1 MIIQLMIN
9 FFSKYKFI
17 FYLSNFIL
25 LVLYLFPGSLLGCF
39 LYNDCQLQPQLTKDF
54 LVSTNHLY
62 SFCLLSIIGLFT
74 YKNSNKLNFL
84 NLYLILL
91 SIILE
96 ILHIFIPVRSFELY
110 DLFGNLLGV
119 SIVLTINFFYRK
131 YENYK
136 N

>member
-1 MIIQLMIN
+1 MIN

-39 LYNDCQLQPQLTKDF
+39 LYNDCLLQPQLTKDF

-62 SFCLLSIIGLFT
+62 TFGLLSIIGLFT

-96 ILHIFIPVRSFELY
+96 ILHIFIPVRSFEFS

>member
-1 MIIQLMIN
+1 MIN

-17 FYLSNFIL
+17 FYLSNIIL
-25 LVLYLFPGSLLGCF
+25 LVLYLFPGSLLGCY

-62 SFCLLSIIGLFT
+62 AFSLLSIIGFFT
-74 YKNSNKLNFL
+74 YNDSKKLNFL
-84 NLYLILL
+84 NIYLVLL

-96 ILHIFIPVRSFELY
+96 ILHVFIPERGFELS

-119 SIVLTINFFYRK
+119 LIVLTIYFFYRK
-131 YENYK
+131 YENY
-136 N
+136 

>member
-1 MIIQLMIN
+1 MIN

-17 FYLSNFIL
+17 FYISNFIL
-25 LVLYLFPGSLLGCF
+25 LVLYLFPGSLLGYF
-39 LYNDCQLQPQLTKDF
+39 LYNDFQAQPQLTKNF

-62 SFCLLSIIGLFT
+62 AFGLLSIIGLFS
-74 YKNSNKLNFL
+74 YKNSNKLIFL

-96 ILHIFIPVRSFELY
+96 ILHIFIPVRSFEFS
-110 DLFGNLLGV
+110 DLFGNLFGV
-119 SIVLTINFFYRK
+119 LIVLLINFFCKK
-131 YENYK
+131 YEYFK

>member
-1 MIIQLMIN
+1 MIN

-17 FYLSNFIL
+17 FYISNFIL
-25 LVLYLFPGSLLGCF
+25 LVLYLFPGSLLGYF
-39 LYNDCQLQPQLTKDF
+39 LYNDFQLQPQLTKDF

-62 SFCLLSIIGLFT
+62 AFGLLSIIGIFT
-74 YKNSNKLNFL
+74 YKNSNNLNFL

-96 ILHIFIPVRSFELY
+96 ILHIFIPVRSFELS

-119 SIVLTINFFYRK
+119 SIVLTVNFFYRK

>member
-1 MIIQLMIN
+1 MIN

-17 FYLSNFIL
+17 FYLSNIIL

-62 SFCLLSIIGLFT
+62 AFSLLSIIGFFT
-74 YKNSNKLNFL
+74 YNDSKKLNFL
-84 NLYLILL
+84 NIYLVLL

-96 ILHIFIPVRSFELY
+96 ILHIFIPERSFEFP

-119 SIVLTINFFYRK
+119 LIILMINFFYRK
-131 YENYK
+131 YENLE

>member
-1 MIIQLMIN
+1 MIN

-25 LVLYLFPGSLLGCF
+25 LVLYLSPCSILGCF
-39 LYNDCQLQPQLTKDF
+39 FYNDCQLQPQLTKDF

-62 SFCLLSIIGLFT
+62 AFGLLSIIGLFT

-96 ILHIFIPVRSFELY
+96 ILHIFIPVRSFELS

>member
-1 MIIQLMIN
+1 MIN

-25 LVLYLFPGSLLGCF
+25 LALYLFPGSLLGCF
-39 LYNDCQLQPQLTKDF
+39 LYDDCQLQPQLTKDF

-62 SFCLLSIIGLFT
+62 AFGLLSIIGLFT

-84 NLYLILL
+84 SLYLILL

-96 ILHIFIPVRSFELY
+96 ILHIFIPVRSFELS

-119 SIVLTINFFYRK
+119 SIVLTINFFYIK

>member
-1 MIIQLMIN
+1 MIN

-17 FYLSNFIL
+17 FYLSNLIL
-25 LVLYLFPGSLLGCF
+25 IVLYLFPGSLLGCF
-39 LYNDCQLQPQLTKDF
+39 LYRDCILQPQLTPDF

-62 SFCLLSIIGLFT
+62 AFCLLSIIGLFT
-74 YKNSNKLNFL
+74 YKNSDKLNFL
-84 NLYLILL
+84 NTYLVLL

-96 ILHIFIPVRSFELY
+96 ILHIFIPVRSFEFS

-119 SIVLTINFFYRK
+119 IIVLIINFFYQK
-131 YENYK
+131 YENFK

>member
-1 MIIQLMIN
+1 MIN

-17 FYLSNFIL
+17 FYLSNLIL

-54 LVSTNHLY
+54 LVSTNHFY
-62 SFCLLSIIGLFT
+62 AFGLLSIIGLFT
-74 YKNSNKLNFL
+74 YKNSNKLKFL
-84 NLYLILL
+84 ILYLILI

-96 ILHIFIPVRSFELY
+96 ILHIFIPARSFELS

-131 YENYK
+131 YESYK

>member
-1 MIIQLMIN
+1 MIN

-17 FYLSNFIL
+17 FYISNFIL
-25 LVLYLFPGSLLGCF
+25 LVLYLFPGSLLGCY

-62 SFCLLSIIGLFT
+62 AFGLLSIIGLFT

-84 NLYLILL
+84 SLYLVLL

-96 ILHIFIPVRSFELY
+96 ILHIFIPVRSFELS
-110 DLFGNLLGV
+110 DLFGNLFGV

>member
-1 MIIQLMIN
+1 MIN

-17 FYLSNFIL
+17 FYLSNLIL

-39 LYNDCQLQPQLTKDF
+39 LYNDCQLQPQLTKNF

-62 SFCLLSIIGLFT
+62 AFGLLSIIGLFT

-84 NLYLILL
+84 NIYLILL

-96 ILHIFIPVRSFELY
+96 ILHIFIPVRSFELS

>member
-1 MIIQLMIN
+1 MIN

-17 FYLSNFIL
+17 FYISNFIL
-25 LVLYLFPGSLLGCF
+25 LVLYLFPGSLLGYF
-39 LYNDCQLQPQLTKDF
+39 LYNDFQVQPQLTKNF

-62 SFCLLSIIGLFT
+62 AFGLLSIIGLFS
-74 YKNSNKLNFL
+74 YKNSNKLIFL

-96 ILHIFIPVRSFELY
+96 ILHIFIPLRSFEFS

-119 SIVLTINFFYRK
+119 TIVLTINFFYRK

>member
-1 MIIQLMIN
+1 MIN

-25 LVLYLFPGSLLGCF
+25 LVLYLFPGSLLGCY

-54 LVSTNHLY
+54 LVSSNHFY
-62 SFCLLSIIGLFT
+62 TFGLLSIIGLFT

-96 ILHIFIPVRSFELY
+96 ILHIFIPVRSFELS

-119 SIVLTINFFYRK
+119 SIVLTINFFYK
-131 YENYK
+131 K
-136 N
+136 SM

>member
-1 MIIQLMIN
+1 MIN

-17 FYLSNFIL
+17 FYLSNLIL

-62 SFCLLSIIGLFT
+62 GFGLLSIIGLFT
-74 YKNSNKLNFL
+74 YKNSNKSIFL

-96 ILHIFIPVRSFELY
+96 ILHIFIPVRSFELS

-119 SIVLTINFFYRK
+119 SIVLTINFFYIK

>member
-1 MIIQLMIN
+1 MIN
-9 FFSKYKFI
+9 LFSKYKFI

-39 LYNDCQLQPQLTKDF
+39 LYNDCQLQTQLTKDF
-54 LVSTNHLY
+54 LISTNHLY
-62 SFCLLSIIGLFT
+62 AFGLLSAIGLFT

-84 NLYLILL
+84 NLYLVLL

-96 ILHIFIPVRSFELY
+96 ILHIFIPVRSFELS

>member
-1 MIIQLMIN
+1 MIN

-17 FYLSNFIL
+17 FYLSNITL
-25 LVLYLFPGSLLGCF
+25 LVLYLFPGSILGCY

-62 SFCLLSIIGLFT
+62 AFGLLSIIGLFT

-96 ILHIFIPVRSFELY
+96 ILHIFIPVRSFEFS

-119 SIVLTINFFYRK
+119 SIILTINFFYRK

>member
-1 MIIQLMIN
+1 MIS

-62 SFCLLSIIGLFT
+62 AFALLSIIGLFT
-74 YKNSNKLNFL
+74 YNNSNKLNFL

-96 ILHIFIPVRSFELY
+96 ILHIFIPVRSFELS
-110 DLFGNLLGV
+110 DLFGNLVGV
-119 SIVLTINFFYRK
+119 IIAIIIFYFFRKNENF
-131 YENYK
+131 
-136 N
+136 

>member
-1 MIIQLMIN
+1 MVN

-17 FYLSNFIL
+17 FYLSNLIL
-25 LVLYLFPGSLLGCF
+25 IVLYLFPGSLLGCF
-39 LYNDCQLQPQLTKDF
+39 FYKDCILQPQLTPDF

-62 SFCLLSIIGLFT
+62 AFCLLSIIGLFT
-74 YKNSNKLNFL
+74 YSNSDKLNFL
-84 NLYLILL
+84 NIYLVLL

-96 ILHIFIPVRSFELY
+96 ILHIFIPVRSFEFS

-119 SIVLTINFFYRK
+119 IIVLIINFFYQK
-131 YENYK
+131 YENSK

>member
-1 MIIQLMIN
+1 MIN
-9 FFSKYKFI
+9 FFSNYKFI

-39 LYNDCQLQPQLTKDF
+39 LYNDCLLQPQLTKVF

-62 SFCLLSIIGLFT
+62 AFGLLSIIGLFT
-74 YKNSNKLNFL
+74 YKNSNKLKFL
-84 NLYLILL
+84 ILYLILI

-96 ILHIFIPVRSFELY
+96 ILHIFIPARSFELS

-131 YENYK
+131 YESHK

>member
-1 MIIQLMIN
+1 MIN

-25 LVLYLFPGSLLGCF
+25 LVLYLFPGSLLGCY

-62 SFCLLSIIGLFT
+62 AFSFLSVIGLFT
-74 YKNSNKLNFL
+74 YNNSNKLNLL
-84 NLYLILL
+84 NIYLVLL
-91 SIILE
+91 SIVLE
-96 ILHIFIPVRSFELY
+96 ISHLFIPERGFELS

>member
-1 MIIQLMIN
+1 MIN

-17 FYLSNFIL
+17 FYLSNLIL

-54 LVSTNHLY
+54 LVSTNHFY
-62 SFCLLSIIGLFT
+62 AFGLLSIIGLFT

-96 ILHIFIPVRSFELY
+96 ILHIFIPARGFEFP

-119 SIVLTINFFYRK
+119 LIVLTINYFYKK
-131 YENYK
+131 YENFK

>member
-1 MIIQLMIN
+1 MIN

-39 LYNDCQLQPQLTKDF
+39 LYNDCQLQPQLTRDF

-62 SFCLLSIIGLFT
+62 AFGLLSIIGLFT

-96 ILHIFIPVRSFELY
+96 ILHMFITVRSFELS

-119 SIVLTINFFYRK
+119 SIVLTVNFFYRK

>member
-1 MIIQLMIN
+1 MIS

-25 LVLYLFPGSLLGCF
+25 IVLYLFPGSLLGCF

-62 SFCLLSIIGLFT
+62 AFGLLSIIGLFT

-91 SIILE
+91 SVILE
-96 ILHIFIPVRSFELY
+96 ILHIFIPVRSFELS

>member
-1 MIIQLMIN
+1 MIN

-17 FYLSNFIL
+17 FYISNFIL
-25 LVLYLFPGSLLGCF
+25 LVLYLFPGSLLGYF
-39 LYNDCQLQPQLTKDF
+39 LYNDFQAQPQLTKNF

-62 SFCLLSIIGLFT
+62 AFGLLSIIGLFS
-74 YKNSNKLNFL
+74 YKNSNKLIFL

-96 ILHIFIPVRSFELY
+96 ILHIFIPVRSFEFS

-119 SIVLTINFFYRK
+119 SIVLSINFFYRK

>member
-1 MIIQLMIN
+1 MII

-17 FYLSNFIL
+17 FYLSNIIL
-25 LVLYLFPGSLLGCF
+25 LVLYLFPGSILGCY

-62 SFCLLSIIGLFT
+62 AFGLLSIIGLFT
-74 YKNSNKLNFL
+74 YTNSNKLNFL

-96 ILHIFIPVRSFELY
+96 ILHIFIPVRSFELS

>member
-1 MIIQLMIN
+1 MIN

-62 SFCLLSIIGLFT
+62 AFALLSIIGLFT

-84 NLYLILL
+84 RIYLVLL
-91 SIILE
+91 SIIME
-96 ILHIFIPVRSFELY
+96 ILHIFIPERGFELS
-110 DLFGNLLGV
+110 DLFGNLLV
-119 SIVLTINFFYRK
+119 VLIVLTIYFFNRK
-131 YENYK
+131 YENFK